1 MQGSQT
7 NLISAPGSA
16 GRLPLA
22 GRRLGGPTPG
32 QGPGLKIT
40 SDLRS
45 PASGLTL
52 ICCSRR
58 AFTLTELLVVIA
70 IIGVLASLITA
81 AAVNALR
88 NAKRA
93 RIVLEI
99 KQMATA
105 AENFKNDVGAYPP
118 NGMFDGSTAEAS
130 MPQRVN
136 DFQTMGRKLSSR
148 INQGDMNVLIA
159 LAGGNPPS
167 SPSGNVT
174 TGPLDGGMTAAE
186 AVYFWLG
193 GFSQDPQFPISGPGG
208 PSFKWDDP
216 ANDSEVLE
224 DRIRRYEFNL
234 GQLGPRNEDGLF
246 HDDSLGGTGRFI
258 EYNIDMNGNGT
269 TTDPGEERRINL
281 WRYQPSGSEQP
292 FVYFDCSRNKPY
304 QYDVSA
310 APSVPI
316 FPFKALRQGITAA
329 NLPRDIIFQES
340 PKFQILHCGLDDAWG
355 DFTLMRVLPTFT
367 TPNDLE
373 KVLRFPEGPFTGD
386 LADTLTNFT
395 DGEIADEAEE

>member
-1 MQGSQT
+1 MQGSHR
-7 NLISAPGSA
+7 NLTSAPGSA
-16 GRLPLA
+16 PLAASGPLPLA
-22 GRRLGGPTPG
+22 GRAREGGAPCTHPAIASG
-32 QGPGLKIT
+32 IP
-40 SDLRS
+40 SDLQS
-45 PASGLTL
+45 PVSSLQPH
-52 ICCSRR
+52 SRRPRR

-99 KQMATA
+99 KQMASA

-118 NGMFDGSTAEAS
+118 NGMADGSTPEAS
-130 MPQRVN
+130 VLQRVN
-136 DFQTMGRKLSSR
+136 DFRTMGKKLSSR
-148 INQGDMNVLIA
+148 IHPQEMNVLIA
-159 LAGGNPPS
+159 LAGDTAPNI
-167 SPSGNVT
+167 T
-174 TGPLDGGMTAAE
+174 TGLTGGGLTAAE

-208 PSFKWDDP
+208 PSFDFDTS
-216 ANDSEVLE
+216 SEVIE

-234 GQLGPRNEDGLF
+234 AQLGPRNEDGLF
-246 HDDSLGGTGRFI
+246 HDTGLGGTGRFI
-258 EYNIDMNGNGT
+258 QYTVDMNGNSMVDDG
-269 TTDPGEERRINL
+269 ERRQINL

-292 FVYFDCSRNKPY
+292 FVYFDCSRHKPY

-310 APSVPI
+310 APGVDI
-316 FPFKALRQGITAA
+316 YPFITVREGRATA
-329 NLPRDIIFQES
+329 VVDRDIIFKEA

-355 DFTLMRVLPTFT
+355 NFSPMQFQSGDDPALAL
-367 TPNDLE
+367 L
-373 KVLRFPEGPFTGD
+373 FPQGPFTGD

-395 DGEIADEAEE
+395 NGDVADEAEE